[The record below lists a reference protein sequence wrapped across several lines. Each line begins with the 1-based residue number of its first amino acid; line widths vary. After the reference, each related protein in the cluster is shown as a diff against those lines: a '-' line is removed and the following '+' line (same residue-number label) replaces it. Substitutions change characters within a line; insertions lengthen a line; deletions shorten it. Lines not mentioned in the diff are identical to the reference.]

1 MDAPSA
7 LGDGDALFPPPPST
21 VAGEVEVEVEGA
33 GEMGGEVTEGRPGLV
48 GLDGVGGEAASG
60 GGEERLAARS
70 FSDIASVE
78 GGGEVGGVLRG
89 GSGAGMEARGP
100 LTRVKAVVS
109 EEPGG
114 GGEEAWVTGRG
125 SLPPLAP
132 LAVEDPALP
141 PREPP
146 ADAPAGLVEPV
157 GGGEEAVEL
166 GGIGAAVDGTGD
178 RPLRGGGG
186 GGPTG
191 RSQVTSFV
199 ALFQ

>member
-7 LGDGDALFPPPPST
+7 LGDGEALFPPAPST
-21 VAGEVEVEVEGA
+21 VAEEVEVEGA
-33 GEMGGEVTEGRPGLV
+33 GEVSGEVSEGRPGLV
-48 GLDGVGGEAASG
+48 GLEGVGGEAASG

-78 GGGEVGGVLRG
+78 GGAEVGGVLRG
-89 GSGAGMEARGP
+89 RSGAGTEARGP

-114 GGEEAWVTGRG
+114 GGEEAWATGRA

-132 LAVEDPALP
+132 LAVGDPTLP
-141 PREPP
+141 PREPL

-157 GGGEEAVEL
+157 GGGEEAMEL
-166 GGIGAAVDGTGD
+166 GGIGAAVDGAGD
-178 RPLRGGGG
+178 RTLRGGGG